1 MFNLKKLL
9 ILIGFCSYFKIDT
22 LKLGLHGSSEFM
34 KVFASKVS
42 IGIVLQWGLITLI
55 CFFQQIQIYSVGLR
69 LILLHR
75 YLLLIN
81 FW

>member
-1 MFNLKKLL
+1 MGDNFELKHVVCTIIPSNIYLFLYTMFNLKKLL

-42 IGIVLQWGLITLI
+42 IGIVLQ
-55 CFFQQIQIYSVGLR
+55 
-69 LILLHR
+69 
-75 YLLLIN
+75 
-81 FW
+81 